1 MVSLTADDLQDLLDS
16 AIDRAK
22 NELLPPLI
30 ASSQEKLL
38 TKKEVM
44 KKFGVCD
51 TTLWHWRNKGY
62 LEAVKV
68 GRSVRYRQS
77 DVERVMKQRY

>member
-30 ASSQEKLL
+30 ASSHEQLL